1 MTRTKITSRHGDGA
15 EYRFKIDA
23 YSPETIPMERLAQ
36 YMAEFAKL
44 LGERDSVHFRKVTKG
59 STVLNARVE
68 REAAPKVRDR
78 IASIRSGVAA
88 GDTQRAYKALNKLLR
103 DDNAVGILRDNS
115 KAGAVVR
122 FPGREAEEEQ
132 FQSIN
137 QQGSVDGILTGI
149 KGNDATVHL
158 TIVSGEEQITGCETN
173 RSLAKRLAAKLYE
186 PIRLFGRGRWQR
198 DAEGNWSLK
207 TFRVESFDALE
218 ERSLSEALEAM
229 RGIPTEWDGNSL
241 TEIASMRTGFGSKR
255 NGGH

>member
-1 MTRTKITSRHGDGA
+1 MTRTKTTKGHGEWA

-44 LGERDSVHFRKVTKG
+44 LGESDSVHFRNLTKG
-59 STVLNARVE
+59 STVLNVKVE
-68 REAAPKVRDR
+68 REAVPKVRDR
-78 IASIRSGVAA
+78 VANVCSGA
-88 GDTQRAYKALNKLLR
+88 GPGDAQRAYKALNKLLR
-103 DDNAVGILRDNS
+103 DDNAVGILRDS
-115 KAGAVVR
+115 STAGVVIK
-122 FPGREAEEEQ
+122 FPGREVEEEQ
-132 FQSIN
+132 FHSIN
-137 QQGSVDGILTGI
+137 QHGSVDGILTGI
-149 KGNDATVHL
+149 KGSDETVHL

-207 TFRVESFDALE
+207 SFKVESFDALE
-218 ERSLSEALEAM
+218 DRSLSDALEVM
-229 RGIPTEWDGNSL
+229 RGIPTEWDDDSL
-241 TEIASMRTGFGSKR
+241 TEIASMRAGLGSKR